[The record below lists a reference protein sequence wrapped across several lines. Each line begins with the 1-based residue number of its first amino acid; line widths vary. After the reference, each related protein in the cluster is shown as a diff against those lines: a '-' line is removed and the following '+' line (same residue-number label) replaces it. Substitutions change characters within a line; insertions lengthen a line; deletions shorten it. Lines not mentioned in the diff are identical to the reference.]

1 MPEEKKGLSWFRLIL
16 LQVVVGCILIGI
28 CAYAFRIPVD
38 EVHIVPPQQDSR
50 EMFAGVP
57 MRVDVTYPGLGTIS
71 IDDPKELLKLKASF
85 SGLLAS
91 GKQNPQSKQPRLL
104 LTGSIAY
111 LDQEDI
117 PFQIETNA
125 FRFGGEMVNSLNV
138 SADIRKLQ
146 STLIDKTLTSSTI
159 GSAIETAGN
168 EVYSLQQGELTPLPQ
183 AERASLTAQVQS
195 AVRVIDF
202 SRFDFLAEQPDA
214 HYVIQLSGDG
224 GAKKHWL
231 HVDRFNNA
239 YIVVFDL
246 LDETNQRAYFKLNEA
261 S

>member
-28 CAYAFRIPVD
+28 CAYVFRIPVD
-38 EVHIVPPQQDSR
+38 EVHIVTPQQSGR

-71 IDDPKELLKLKASF
+71 IDDPKELLKLKTSF
-85 SGLLAS
+85 SGLLAA
-91 GKQNPQSKQPRLL
+91 GKQTAQSKPPRLL
-104 LTGSIAY
+104 LTGAIAY

-117 PFQIETNA
+117 PFQVETNT
-125 FRFGGEMVNSLNV
+125 FRFGGESVNSLNV

-146 STLIDKTLTSSTI
+146 STLIDKTLTSATI
-159 GSAIETAGN
+159 AAAIEGAGN
-168 EVYSLQQGELTPLPQ
+168 EVFALQRGELTPLSQ
-183 AERASLTAQVQS
+183 TERSQLTTQVRS
-195 AVRVIDF
+195 AIRVIDF
-202 SRFDFLAEQPDA
+202 SHFDFMAAQPDA
-214 HYVIQLSGDG
+214 HYVIQLAGDG
-224 GAKKHWL
+224 GSRKHWL
-231 HVDRFNNA
+231 HADRYNNA

-246 LDETNQRAYFKLNEA
+246 MDETNQRAYFKLNEP